1 MIKVVFFDLDGTL
14 LPMDE
19 NMFVKGYFKML
30 YEHVKHLG
38 YKQDELINMIYAG
51 MKAMYENDGTKTNE
65 EVFWDQAVKMMGS
78 KVLDDKWAFDEF
90 YKTEFYNTKKLCG
103 YSDEPRKIIDYL
115 HKKGIPV
122 ALTTN
127 PIFPFEGT
135 KARMS
140 FVNLRPDDFILV
152 TTYENSSYCK
162 PNPKYFEACLS
173 KLGLKPDEVILFGNN
188 TKEDGDCA
196 SSLGIKTY
204 LVNGYIIED
213 EFSTGTYE
221 RINMEDIIGVIN
233 KHIKN

>member
-1 MIKVVFFDLDGTL
+1 
-14 LPMDE
+14 
-19 NMFVKGYFKML
+19 
-30 YEHVKHLG
+30 
-38 YKQDELINMIYAG
+38 
-51 MKAMYENDGTKTNE
+51 
-65 EVFWDQAVKMMGS
+65 
-78 KVLDDKWAFDEF
+78 
-90 YKTEFYNTKKLCG
+90 
-103 YSDEPRKIIDYL
+103 
-115 HKKGIPV
+115 
-122 ALTTN
+122 
-127 PIFPFEGT
+127 
-135 KARMS
+135 MS

>member
-1 MIKVVFFDLDGTL
+1 MLKAVFFDLDGTL

-19 NMFVKGYFKML
+19 NLFVKGYFKML
-30 YEHVKHLG
+30 YEKVKDLG

-51 MKAMYENDGTKTNE
+51 IKAMYKNDGSKTNE
-65 EVFWDQAVKMMGS
+65 EAFWAQAVKMMGP
-78 KVLDDKWAFDEF
+78 KVIEDKWAFDEF

-115 HKKGIPV
+115 HEKGILV

-127 PIFPFEGT
+127 PIFPYDGT

-140 FVNLRPDDFILV
+140 FLNLLPSDFSLV

-162 PNPKYFEACLS
+162 PNPKYFDDILIR
-173 KLGLKPDEVILFGNN
+173 LGLKPNEVILFGNN

-196 SSLGIKTY
+196 SALGIKVY
-204 LVNGYIIED
+204 LVDGYIID
-213 EFSTGTYE
+213 DPSANGKYE
-221 RINMEDIIGVIN
+221 KINMEDIIGVIN